1 MSATAGV
8 GPVPGGPP
16 VDETGASS
24 TVSGYMR
31 VWWQGVRAGELGSL
45 PIIVGLV
52 VIVITFT
59 LLTDNFFSERNFTN
73 LILQMA
79 AVATMAIGIVF
90 VLLVGE
96 IDLSVA
102 FVSAV
107 GAVVMTLLLRPG
119 DPGWPWWAAIGFAL
133 LCTTT
138 IGFLHAIVI
147 TKAGVP
153 SFVVT
158 LAGFLI

>member
-59 LLTDNFFSERNFTN
+59 LLTGALRHITATRAS
-73 LILQMA
+73 I
-79 AVATMAIGIVF
+79 VATLEPVIATVVAWAWLEESFGTAQ
-90 VLLVGE
+90 LVG
-96 IDLSVA
+96 
-102 FVSAV
+102 
-107 GAVVMTLLLRPG
+107 GAVVLMG
-119 DPGWPWWAAIGFAL
+119 I
-133 LCTTT
+133 
-138 IGFLHAIVI
+138 FLAQ
-147 TKAGVP
+147 TAR
-153 SFVVT
+153 
-158 LAGFLI
+158 